1 MEWKDIWKEEP
12 PRNEEIFFM
21 TGDEDIHYGEIFS
34 DEKLRKCGFHS
45 FYCKEDYFC
54 DSNTKYENRVIYWF
68 PIPNQPERS
77 KREDSRCTNCFQIEE
92 AIGRCFSQDGFCL
105 ECGRLVRCGALSIVE
120 TQ

>member
-77 KREDSRCTNCFQIEE
+77 KREDC
-92 AIGRCFSQDGFCL
+92 D
-105 ECGRLVRCGALSIVE
+105 LVYVDPETGGKTPVYGLFDPRRCGALNIVE